1 MPILSG
7 IIERIKMTRQVIAE
21 AKDLFYQCGASQ
33 MQDDIPESNAYITGL
48 NIIGR
53 DNGTVDNDGGDC
65 TEGFI
70 CRVRFE

>member
-48 NIIGR
+48 IIIG
-53 DNGTVDNDGGDC
+53 GVTMFPS
-65 TEGFI
+65 TL
-70 CRVRFE
+70 